1 MFLGGIILKNKHGKI
16 NYWLFLFP
24 SLLAIVTVILIPL
37 LYGIFQS
44 FTNSDGFNMD
54 FIGLENYVRLLSDSQ
69 FLTSLWFTVRFSFVA
84 VILVNLLGLGF
95 ALLVT
100 QKVGRVRNFFRTS
113 FFTPNLIGG
122 LILGFVWQ
130 FIFIQGFEGAAEITG
145 LDFFSGWLSNPNT
158 AFWAMVIVFVWQ
170 MSGYVMLIY
179 ISFLSKVPT
188 ELIESAQLDGAT
200 SWGVFRH
207 VKLPLLAPAF
217 TISLFLTLANA
228 FKVYDLN
235 LALTNGGPF
244 RSSEMVAMN
253 IYNTAFMQYQ
263 QGYAQAKGVI
273 FLLLVVV
280 ISITQVYF
288 TRRKEVDLT

>member
-1 MFLGGIILKNKHGKI
+1 MKKKHGKI

-24 SLLAIVTVILIPL
+24 ALFAIVTVILIPL
-37 LYGIFQS
+37 IFGIYQS

-69 FLTSLWFTVRFSFVA
+69 FVTSLWFTIRFAVVA
-84 VILVNLLGLGF
+84 VVLINAIGLGF

-100 QKVGRVRNFFRTS
+100 QKIGGIRNFFRTT

-122 LILGFVWQ
+122 LILGFIWQ
-130 FIFIQGFEGAAEITG
+130 FIFIQAFEGIAEMTG
-145 LDFFSGWLSNPNT
+145 SDFFSGWLSNPTT

-170 MSGYVMLIY
+170 MGGYIMLIY
-179 ISFLSKVPT
+179 ISFLSNVPI
-188 ELIESAQLDGAT
+188 ELIENAQLDGAN
-200 SWGVFRH
+200 SWQVFRH
-207 VKLPLLAPAF
+207 IKLPLLAPAF

-235 LALTNGGPF
+235 LALTSGGPF

-253 IYNTAFMQYQ
+253 IYNTAFLQYQ
-263 QGYAQAKGVI
+263 QGYAQAKGVV
-273 FLLLVVV
+273 FLLLVVI